1 MKIAAITALKYN
13 NQQYHI
19 NNTAP
24 KTPQALQSGAYN
36 PLYYSDYNVRI
47 SFGKRTPEDFYAQDF
62 NRDNMPETMKKY
74 LNARFEERS
83 KIAPVQ
89 IMQEAFDGLSATST
103 VEDIHELYPNEPKF
117 KKLRPANYAGAN
129 VGILKKI
136 KDIKA
141 MQETPEPLFK
151 DGSDDLTTYLVKKIY
166 LEGKTVKEIDKD
178 FAKDINEVYELAA
191 RVPAEKAKALGK
203 NESAYFSHSTV
214 YNLGI
219 RFPEV
224 PFWNSFIATRDDY
237 ERVRRVKT
245 ATGEFVNA
253 DSVEGKA
260 IIQRRQQARV
270 EKPEPRRYTFK
281 REKIKNITDTIVNS
295 NGDTNKALKYV
306 KHRGRDVEE
315 LTFLQKFWSPIMTLA
330 TEKVHLSEE
339 MISFNES
346 SNIIDKLINGTDLTK
361 REKTPFKAFWSANP
375 WLKAEFSTAI
385 TDTIMQFTDAYGADG
400 NNEYFKALLQ
410 DIAQIKP
417 NREKAK
423 LEHDRIQAEYDE
435 MAKELMPKPVIEEKP
450 IVPEVVKTPVIEEPR
465 EFRYV
470 IDGHTLITS
479 FDIKEQT
486 IQTYKNEFSMVPQKV
501 FNTYM
506 RQLEEIIERQD
517 NKNKFYMTV
526 CFEADPETPDINKI
540 LLSDEELFKVN
551 DELIT
556 VMETRYNPLLESTR
570 VSFLEYGLRHGI
582 IGDKEIRDFAY
593 EDVQRIRDKIHAEM
607 LKTGEIDKAT
617 QEIQEIFNTVNAPLT
632 NKERIK
638 VKHELFRAL
647 KNYDIAETVS
657 PHTSVPRMLTL
668 LSNGMKR
675 RDIYEKEIKNLLS
688 SDETIDFQGP
698 TLRYLCNNNGN
709 PGILRTIREHALK
722 NFVYLFPDMTSMI
735 MVTDAEE
742 FTKQLSA
749 FPEEFNAIYTL
760 AKKALGHRVI
770 RLK

>member
-1 MKIAAITALKYN
+1 
-13 NQQYHI
+13 
-19 NNTAP
+19 
-24 KTPQALQSGAYN
+24 
-36 PLYYSDYNVRI
+36 
-47 SFGKRTPEDFYAQDF
+47 
-62 NRDNMPETMKKY
+62 
-74 LNARFEERS
+74 
-83 KIAPVQ
+83 
-89 IMQEAFDGLSATST
+89 
-103 VEDIHELYPNEPKF
+103 
-117 KKLRPANYAGAN
+117 
-129 VGILKKI
+129 
-136 KDIKA
+136 
-141 MQETPEPLFK
+141 
-151 DGSDDLTTYLVKKIY
+151 
-166 LEGKTVKEIDKD
+166 
-178 FAKDINEVYELAA
+178 
-191 RVPAEKAKALGK
+191 
-203 NESAYFSHSTV
+203 
-214 YNLGI
+214 
-219 RFPEV
+219 
-224 PFWNSFIATRDDY
+224 
-237 ERVRRVKT
+237 
-245 ATGEFVNA
+245 
-253 DSVEGKA
+253 
-260 IIQRRQQARV
+260 
-270 EKPEPRRYTFK
+270 
-281 REKIKNITDTIVNS
+281 
-295 NGDTNKALKYV
+295 
-306 KHRGRDVEE
+306 
-315 LTFLQKFWSPIMTLA
+315 
-330 TEKVHLSEE
+330 
-339 MISFNES
+339 
-346 SNIIDKLINGTDLTK
+346 
-361 REKTPFKAFWSANP
+361 
-375 WLKAEFSTAI
+375 
-385 TDTIMQFTDAYGADG
+385 
-400 NNEYFKALLQ
+400 
-410 DIAQIKP
+410 
-417 NREKAK
+417 
-423 LEHDRIQAEYDE
+423 
-435 MAKELMPKPVIEEKP
+435 
-450 IVPEVVKTPVIEEPR
+450 
-465 EFRYV
+465 
-470 IDGHTLITS
+470 
-479 FDIKEQT
+479 
-486 IQTYKNEFSMVPQKV
+486 
-501 FNTYM
+501 
-506 RQLEEIIERQD
+506 
-517 NKNKFYMTV
+517 MTV